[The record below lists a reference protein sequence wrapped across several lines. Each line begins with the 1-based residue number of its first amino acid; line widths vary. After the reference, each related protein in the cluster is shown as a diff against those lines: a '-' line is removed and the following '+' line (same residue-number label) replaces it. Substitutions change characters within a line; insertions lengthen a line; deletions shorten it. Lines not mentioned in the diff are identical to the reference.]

1 MHALEIAHSLLK
13 RDGLL
18 IDIHPS
24 GQRPQ
29 FEVHVKG
36 RVLLAGHVEE
46 TDDFVEYFEADNA
59 LADMVARGLFVLE
72 ETTLFPFL
80 LHAPSI
86 EAIVDFLQEEWSDA
100 ILSEAVIERAT
111 ALLGE
116 PGEGKEIVVRE
127 IARISRYR
135 PRGR

>member
-1 MHALEIAHSLLK
+1 MVHALEIAHSLLK

-46 TDDFVEYFEADNA
+46 TDDFVGYH
-59 LADMVARGLFVLE
+59 
-72 ETTLFPFL
+72 P
-80 LHAPSI
+80 
-86 EAIVDFLQEEWSDA
+86 
-100 ILSEAVIERAT
+100 
-111 ALLGE
+111 
-116 PGEGKEIVVRE
+116 
-127 IARISRYR
+127 
-135 PRGR
+135 